1 MTLILL
7 RITGI
12 SICFIIVMLGIILA
26 WHGYL
31 QGIDKVAI
39 LACLI
44 CTFFGIV
51 GMIKLTTSRS

>member
-1 MTLILL
+1 MTEILL

-12 SICFIIVMLGIILA
+12 SICFIISMLGIILA

-31 QGIDKVAI
+31 QGIEKVAI

-44 CTFFGIV
+44 CTIFGIG
-51 GMIKLTTSRS
+51 GMILLTRRA